1 GPARRSEPAGAGRP
15 RLGGGAGGRSP
26 PHVRRAVRAGLARRR
41 RRRRAPRDV
50 AARGAGLRGG
60 GGRHAAAWVQPGRE
74 AHRETA
80 RRRVAG
86 VRSGS
91 RPRRIM
97 TSSPAPD
104 GSLERALS
112 DLEAH
117 AESAVRA
124 LQAAAKAAKRVQA
137 AAATGLLRDVAQG
150 IDATVR
156 LAAEAGLPMFELDDR
171 LLSYPS
177 IVSVSPSDASVV
189 IDKKKDRRLRPSVV
203 VGLLAAISQRPPKF
217 KPEPFLEA
225 LAKAYD
231 LVAPRPGAT
240 VKLVD
245 VYRALTLLPGSGRE
259 YTKAE
264 FARDVYLLDQSGIT
278 TTKDG
283 REMSLPA
290 SALTRSGGTL
300 TTVAKGGQV
309 KVYAGLCFNR
319 RSA

>member
-1 GPARRSEPAGAGRP
+1 
-15 RLGGGAGGRSP
+15 
-26 PHVRRAVRAGLARRR
+26 
-41 RRRRAPRDV
+41 
-50 AARGAGLRGG
+50 
-60 GGRHAAAWVQPGRE
+60 
-74 AHRETA
+74 
-80 RRRVAG
+80 
-86 VRSGS
+86 
-91 RPRRIM
+91 M

-156 LAAEAGLPMFELDDR
+156 LAAEAAGTAADLRSGWAFDAEAHLASGEYTKELLATAADAGLPMFELDDR